1 MTGQFN
7 RDELEVLAFN
17 GETHTERAL
26 ARMLLAG
33 IDREP
38 VAKVDNIGVCWYA
51 DDGVSRKPAVGEK
64 LYAAPPAPVAVPD
77 VGEFRI
83 FTQAGGVKVA
93 VKDGKTKNH
102 LFGMGWNACRAA
114 MLKTGPVTAATVPDG
129 WTANADA
136 NDALVMLD
144 RIDTVDC
151 DDDERIESVKNI
163 IRRLAAAPVFGSF
176 RENEN
181 SSTNNFRENSETST
195 KSHEKCWCR
204 TCRPVGITDMRFVVC
219 PDCGNKRCPHANDH
233 RNACSGSNEPGQVGS
248 AYPAAPEQEG

>member
-83 FTQAGGVKVA
+83 FTQLVGLRLPSKMAKPKTTYLAWAG
-93 VKDGKTKNH
+93 T
-102 LFGMGWNACRAA
+102 
-114 MLKTGPVTAATVPDG
+114 
-129 WTANADA
+129 
-136 NDALVMLD
+136 
-144 RIDTVDC
+144 
-151 DDDERIESVKNI
+151 
-163 IRRLAAAPVFGSF
+163 
-176 RENEN
+176 
-181 SSTNNFRENSETST
+181 
-195 KSHEKCWCR
+195 
-204 TCRPVGITDMRFVVC
+204 
-219 PDCGNKRCPHANDH
+219 
-233 RNACSGSNEPGQVGS
+233 
-248 AYPAAPEQEG
+248 PAAPPCSKPGL